1 MPNTFIEVRNILKS
15 CLQLDSSAD
24 SFTAATPL
32 VGALPEFDSMTVVS
46 LLTDLE
52 DYYGFTVEDDEISTE
67 LFANLGNL
75 VAFVEQK
82 KKA

>member
-1 MPNTFIEVRNILKS
+1 MPNTFIEVRTILKS
-15 CLQLDSSAD
+15 CLQLDSAAD

-32 VGALPEFDSMTVVS
+32 MGALPEFDSMTVVS

-52 DYYGFTVEDDEISTE
+52 DYYGFIVEDDEISAE
-67 LFANLGNL
+67 LFVNLGNL
-75 VAFVEQK
+75 VAYVEQK